1 MKKIYRIPT
10 MELVELETTP
20 LLGNSGGVSG
30 NNGSGYGGIDHNG
43 THDPAAPHH
52 HYKEDE
58 EDEEE
63 EDW

>member
-10 MELVELETTP
+10 MELVELNTTP
-20 LLGNSGGVSG
+20 LLGSSKITGPTGSG
-30 NNGSGYGGIDHNG
+30 GYGGVDNG
-43 THDPAAPHH
+43 THDPSAPHH

>member
-20 LLGNSGGVSG
+20 LLGSSKITGPSGT
-30 NNGSGYGGIDHNG
+30 GYGGVDTGG
-43 THDPAAPHH
+43 THDPNAPHH
-52 HYKEDE
+52 HYDEDD

>member
-10 MELVELETTP
+10 MELVELNTTP
-20 LLGNSGGVSG
+20 LLGSSKITGPSGT
-30 NNGSGYGGIDHNG
+30 GYGGVDTGG
-43 THDPAAPHH
+43 THDPNAPHH
-52 HYKEDE
+52 HYNEDE

>member
-10 MELVELETTP
+10 MEMVELNTTP
-20 LLGNSGGVSG
+20 LLGSSKITGPQGT
-30 NNGSGYGGIDHNG
+30 GYGGVDDG
-43 THDPAAPHH
+43 SHDPAAPHH
-52 HYKEDE
+52 RYNEDE